1 MNDSANQGSDMQV
14 KTSGLISL
22 EQANKLVDLLTQGEQ
37 LLADD
42 LIRDIAMPIQKEL
55 FDEVGRL
62 TRQLHSAIVSFQVD
76 DRLVELANKEIPDAK
91 QRLNYVIDM
100 TEQAANKTMDA
111 VEECLPLA
119 SALTTNIQAVKPAWN
134 RLMKREIELSEFKTL
149 CHDVQQFIDRS
160 ELDSIRLK
168 ELLNQILLAQDF
180 QDLTGQMIKRVID
193 LVREVENNLVSM
205 LTVFGE
211 QAVGENPTIIDSSV
225 EAEGPI
231 INAEQ
236 RDDIVTGQDEVDDL
250 LSSLGF

>member
-1 MNDSANQGSDMQV
+1 MQV

-22 EQANKLVDLLTQGEQ
+22 EQANKLVDLLTQDEQ

-42 LIRDIAMPIQKEL
+42 LIRDIVAPIQKEL

-62 TRQLHSAIVSFQVD
+62 TRQLHSAIVDFQVD
-76 DRLVELANKEIPDAK
+76 DRLVELANTEIPDAK
-91 QRLNYVIDM
+91 ERLNYVIDM

-119 SALTTNIQAVKPAWN
+119 NALSANIQSVKPAWD
-134 RLMKREIELSEFKTL
+134 RLMRREIELSEFKGM
-149 CHDVQQFIDRS
+149 CHDVQQLVERS

-180 QDLTGQMIKRVID
+180 QDLTGQMIKRVIE
-193 LVREVENNLVSM
+193 LVREVEHNLVSM

-211 QAVGENPTIIDSSV
+211 QAVSENPAIIDSSV

-231 INAEQ
+231 INAAQ
-236 RDDIVTGQDEVDDL
+236 RDDVVTGQDEVDDL